1 MFHASHDVTVRM
13 TTCPTSGYAMSS
25 GAGRTDFNLSITV
38 RSACPVTNS
47 SAFAEETFIGAS
59 LNPECAEVR
68 VDLYPELMGTN
79 DFWVTVMGVGGLLT
93 KGRFQVHVNC
103 TNAPSPAPT
112 PVPSVEPT
120 PLPTLLP
127 THVPSPAPTIVP
139 FAYDP
144 CRSRRTIL
152 RRSRCTIPRRS
163 PRHNQRTISRRSD
176 AQSRAAT
183 DVQAHP

>member
-25 GAGRTDFNLSITV
+25 GAGRTDFNLSTTV
-38 RSACPVTNS
+38 RSACQTTNS
-47 SAFAEETFIGAS
+47 SAFAEEIFIGAS

-79 DFWVTVMGVGGLLT
+79 DFWVTVEGVGGLLT
-93 KGRFQVHVNC
+93 KG
-103 TNAPSPAPT
+103 NAPAPT